1 MEIIMKDGKTADPIY
16 KDAQSV
22 TEAIL
27 RMSKYIQ
34 ENAVQGPQ
42 GAQGPQGEKGE
53 KGEKGDTGE
62 GLKIDKYYPS
72 VGAMQND
79 TENIEIGQICVIQN
93 TLDLYIKTNSTLVP
107 LGSLKGPQGDKGT
120 STITLY
126 PLNAEL
132 DLSESWN
139 DGTLG
144 EGFPIKVNGEYV
156 EDFTKLIPVAITFDN
171 NTTASLTIDNK
182 SIALGLNANFV
193 ANDNQLINL
202 NKMTAN
208 AFGYSGNQEVT
219 DFKPTFF
226 TYEITKRNGAGTI
239 KRLVLT
245 IEGSSFGGDYFT
257 KSNFVT
263 ALKQAGAFRFTL
275 LAVVL
280 Q

>member
-16 KDAQSV
+16 QDAQSIS
-22 TEAIL
+22 EAIL
-27 RMSKYIQ
+27 RMSAYIQ
-34 ENAVQGPQ
+34 DNAVQGPQ
-42 GAQGPQGEKGE
+42 GEPGPQGELGPQGPQGEP
-53 KGEKGDTGE
+53 GE

-139 DGTLG
+139 DGILG
-144 EGFPIKVNGEYV
+144 EGFPIKVNGKYV

-171 NTTASLTIDNK
+171 ETIGSLTIDNK
-182 SIALGLNANFV
+182 TIVLGLNANFV
-193 ANDNQLINL
+193 ANDNQLNNL
-202 NKMTAN
+202 NKLTAI
-208 AFGYSGNQEVT
+208 AFGYSGEQEVT
-219 DFKPTFF
+219 DIKPAFF
-226 TYEITKRNGAGTI
+226 TYEITKRTDINQN
-239 KRLVLT
+239 KRLILT
-245 IEGSSFGGDYFT
+245 IEGSIGGDFFT
-257 KSNFVT
+257 ASDFVT
-263 ALKQAGAFRFTL
+263 ALKSAGAFRFTL